1 MPMSEPLASW
11 RPWQMEPLGSGE
23 ADADEAHAAQRER
36 LRRRAFEQ
44 RLALE
49 RQRNEALAEAR
60 QAGHAEGREQGYAD
74 GLEEGRAAAAEELRQ
89 QVRQTLE
96 PLRSLCLSFD
106 AALHEVDG
114 LLAGQIGRVALDLA
128 ARLAG
133 EALAVQPAQVEAL
146 VRQMLASEPQLSGKP
161 RLSLNPDDLPWVDSS
176 LGEELAQA
184 GWSLHADP
192 AILPG
197 GCRVASTGGE
207 LDATRETRQA
217 LFDASGQWLLEQAP
231 AAPDT
236 AP

>member
-1 MPMSEPLASW
+1 MPMSEAMSHW
-11 RPWQMEPLGSGE
+11 QPWQMEPLGSDE
-23 ADADEAHAAQRER
+23 AQADAAHAAHRER

-49 RQRNEALAEAR
+49 RQRNDALAEAR
-60 QAGHAEGREQGYAD
+60 ERGHAEGREQGHAV
-74 GLEEGRAAAAEELRQ
+74 GLAEGRAAAAEELRE

-96 PLRSLCLSFD
+96 PLRSLCLNVE

-146 VRQMLASEPQLSGKP
+146 VRQMLASEPQLTGKP
-161 RLSLNPDDLPWVDSS
+161 CLSLNPDDLPWVESS
-176 LGEELAQA
+176 LGEELQAA
-184 GWSLHADP
+184 GWSLRADP

-197 GCRVASTGGE
+197 GCRVRSAAGE
-207 LDATRETRQA
+207 LDATRQTREAMLQ
-217 LFDASGQWLLEQAP
+217 DAGQWLLDAP
-231 AAPDT
+231 
-236 AP
+236 